1 VEKSRDRFKI
11 DRRDRAA
18 AYRRDCLRN
27 SNCLERT
34 EPESAPPAALRPH
47 RLHAPRELP
56 AL

>member
-18 AYRRDCLRN
+18 AYRSACLRN
-27 SNCLERT
+27 SHCLERT
-34 EPESAPPAALRPH
+34 EPESTPPAALRPH